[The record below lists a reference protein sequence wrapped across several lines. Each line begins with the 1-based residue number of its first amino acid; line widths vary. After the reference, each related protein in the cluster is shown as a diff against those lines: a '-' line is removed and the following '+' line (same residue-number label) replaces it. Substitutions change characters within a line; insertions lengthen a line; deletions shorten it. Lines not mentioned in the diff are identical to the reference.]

1 VPNQKSAIARSRTH
15 KIEIDLL
22 RSYLA
27 MLVFDKDIEAS
38 YRILVCRGNQRLLA
52 DLYLFNLPDMIP
64 LFPLGLRA
72 GDAELI
78 VDLQGLLNGVYDHRA
93 AYDFR
98 IDYTAAPLAAL
109 SETDAA
115 WADVLLRERGS
126 SHDRWRFKDDRPHML
141 QDVS

>member
-1 VPNQKSAIARSRTH
+1 
-15 KIEIDLL
+15 
-22 RSYLA
+22 
-27 MLVFDKDIEAS
+27 MLVFDKDIEVS
-38 YRILVCRGNQRLLA
+38 YRILVSRGNQRLLA
-52 DLYLFNLPDMIP
+52 DLYLFNLPDMIS
-64 LFPLGLRA
+64 LFPLALRA

-78 VDLQGLLNGVYDHRA
+78 VDLQGLLNGVYDRA
-93 AYDFR
+93 AYNFR

-126 SHDRWRFKDDRPHML
+126 SHDRGRFKGDRPHML